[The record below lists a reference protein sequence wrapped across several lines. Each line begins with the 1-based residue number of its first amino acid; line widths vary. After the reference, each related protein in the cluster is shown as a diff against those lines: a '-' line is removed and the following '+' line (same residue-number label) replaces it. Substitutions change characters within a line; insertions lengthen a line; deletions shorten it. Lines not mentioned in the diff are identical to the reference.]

1 MHSSKSWR
9 KNAAQNIVRAGWSAY
24 SCEGGEEGVI
34 VSMTMRLIKVEKFS
48 NFSSLS
54 NSMTR
59 NTFPSITSLHPPA
72 NTITSDNFV
81 SIVGFGSLLSKNS
94 ALYTSPNLRNFSV
107 VRVRGYR
114 RVFAHTSP
122 IFFSRNIARKETRE
136 IASLSVEECE
146 DASFIGCRFEIPM
159 EEYPALAM
167 REAEFNFTAVVT
179 RDVETNEVVGEEDVK
194 SVCCVRGSDALYTS
208 QYCKRVLFEGR
219 EEDSSKCE
227 CVKCALKEF
236 GEPMIWTDELI
247 FPTRTYC
254 RHCVLAARGLGK
266 AVEDDFLDNT
276 FLADRKTRLR
286 EHLERDPSILEEL
299 PPESLAVRYGG

>member
-48 NFSSLS
+48 NFPSLS

-94 ALYTSPNLRNFSV
+94 ALHTSPNLRNFSV

-122 IFFSRNIARKETRE
+122 IFFSRNIAVSYTHLRAHET
-136 IASLSVEECE
+136 
-146 DASFIGCRFEIPM
+146 
-159 EEYPALAM
+159 
-167 REAEFNFTAVVT
+167 
-179 RDVETNEVVGEEDVK
+179 
-194 SVCCVRGSDALYTS
+194 
-208 QYCKRVLFEGR
+208 
-219 EEDSSKCE
+219 
-227 CVKCALKEF
+227 
-236 GEPMIWTDELI
+236 
-247 FPTRTYC
+247 
-254 RHCVLAARGLGK
+254 
-266 AVEDDFLDNT
+266 
-276 FLADRKTRLR
+276 
-286 EHLERDPSILEEL
+286 
-299 PPESLAVRYGG
+299 

>member
-1 MHSSKSWR
+1 
-9 KNAAQNIVRAGWSAY
+9 
-24 SCEGGEEGVI
+24 
-34 VSMTMRLIKVEKFS
+34 MTH
-48 NFSSLS
+48 
-54 NSMTR
+54 
-59 NTFPSITSLHPPA
+59 NTFSAITSLHPPA

-219 EEDSSKCE
+219 EEISFECE